1 MAIETFGV
9 TPSTLASIAQGLA
22 IDALSVPS
30 ITTVTTMI
38 ELAGAQVEGEAA
50 AVGITDYS
58 DTTIASYAILQQM
71 TIALTLADVYAARNS
86 GVDQATYW
94 KARYDSLLETLRKRP
109 QSVNRNRLGP
119 QTGVI
124 AAPTASRRADINRLF

>member
-1 MAIETFGV
+1 
-9 TPSTLASIAQGLA
+9 
-22 IDALSVPS
+22 
-30 ITTVTTMI
+30 
-38 ELAGAQVEGEAA
+38 VEGEAG
-50 AVGITDYS
+50 AVGITDFTV
-58 DTTIASYAILQQM
+58 TTNSTYAILQQM

-109 QSVNRNRLGP
+109 QSVNRDRLGP

-124 AAPTASRRADINRLF
+124 AAPSLARRADINRLF